1 MYLHE
6 KISAHSVKVKSKLLN
21 ANYIPQPLDMHVS
34 YTDRH
39 TRRAAGMVQRD
50 FHFLPYIP
58 GLIKKKKK
66 KKVVWK
72 EMY

>member
-6 KISAHSVKVKSKLLN
+6 KISTHSVKVKSKLLN

-39 TRRAAGMVQRD
+39 TRRAAGMV
-50 FHFLPYIP
+50 
-58 GLIKKKKK
+58 
-66 KKVVWK
+66 
-72 EMY
+72 